1 MSLVRYWADNFT
13 QTRFCQ
19 LSGKLPHRTHA
30 IFHYF
35 PTVLWSRSI
44 YIFPKEDL
52 ANAAWSFREWNILIH
67 DSIVTNG
74 RDRWRRKKLKCQYV
88 SEGAIKALHF
98 CSWTALGIK
107 VRRARSIHL
116 PIICFEPRPYLVCH
130 VIINK
135 NNDKRKKTR
144 KTLGP
149 GGSSLNWY
157 IILCRKTKFHFRKF
171 VACAWWNVGYLIET
185 IILL

>member
-52 ANAAWSFREWNILIH
+52 ANAAQSFREWNILIH

-74 RDRWRRKKLKCQYV
+74 RDRGRRKKLKCQYV
-88 SEGAIKALHF
+88 SEWAIKSSSFLFLDCIGHQSSS
-98 CSWTALGIK
+98 CSFDPPSHNMFRTTPILGM
-107 VRRARSIHL
+107 
-116 PIICFEPRPYLVCH
+116 PRNH
-130 VIINK
+130 K
-135 NNDKRKKTR
+135 
-144 KTLGP
+144 
-149 GGSSLNWY
+149 
-157 IILCRKTKFHFRKF
+157 
-171 VACAWWNVGYLIET
+171 
-185 IILL
+185 